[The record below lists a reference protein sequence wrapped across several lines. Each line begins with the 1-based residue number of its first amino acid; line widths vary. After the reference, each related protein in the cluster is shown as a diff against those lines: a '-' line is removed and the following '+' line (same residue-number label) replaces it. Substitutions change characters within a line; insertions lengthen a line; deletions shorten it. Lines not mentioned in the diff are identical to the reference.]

1 MAMLRGG
8 LARPRRTHRGR
19 GFRHRERTGGK
30 GAAQHLERIEGSG
43 MFVRQPRRGP
53 EHFRQKTQ
61 RRRRHEQEA
70 QRGAAQARVVREC
83 DRRGGSGLPQ
93 HAFRNAAGRAEDGRH
108 NGRPAGTG
116 NREGPCGPPR
126 SGPARRAF
134 RNRRAGRRFG
144 GGAGRARTGFRH
156 HRPVRAARPC
166 RAGGGVHRRG
176 RQPCRCAGQGAGQAG
191 GGQQARGRAGFHR
204 LRRRIGQIPPAGRR
218 GLFPP
223 HGRQGGEAAGGEPAI
238 PGHEPLGLRPP
249 VAGTRRAVH
258 ARPQPFPDCPRAA
271 FRRRGEPRQP
281 FRLQGRVCGRGPAPF
296 AGSLHRGP
304 GRRGGLG

>member
-1 MAMLRGG
+1 MN
-8 LARPRRTHRGR
+8 
-19 GFRHRERTGGK
+19 K
-30 GAAQHLERIEGSG
+30 
-43 MFVRQPRRGP
+43 
-53 EHFRQKTQ
+53 
-61 RRRRHEQEA
+61 EA
-70 QRGAAQARVVREC
+70 QRGADQARVVRDATEEEALAFLNALSATQ
-83 DRRGGSGLPQ
+83 REGLKT
-93 HAFRNAAGRAEDGRH
+93 DGH

-204 LRRRIGQIPPAGRR
+204 LRRRIGQIPSAGRR

-223 HGRQGGEAAGGEPAI
+223 HGRQGGEAAGREPAI

-271 FRRRGEPRQP
+271 FRRRVSLASRSDFKAVFADVAQR
-281 FRLQGRVCGRGPAPF
+281 RLQEPTPRPR
-296 AGSLHRGP
+296 
-304 GRRGGLG
+304 RRGGRG